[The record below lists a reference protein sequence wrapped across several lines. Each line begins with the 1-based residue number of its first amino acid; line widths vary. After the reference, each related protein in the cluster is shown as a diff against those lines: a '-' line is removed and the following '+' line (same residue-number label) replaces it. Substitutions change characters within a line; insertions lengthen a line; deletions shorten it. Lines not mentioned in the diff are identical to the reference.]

1 MQHNAQAK
9 NVDED
14 FKDRLKAARKQ
25 AKLTQ
30 DGLATRADISVVTL
44 SKLETGV
51 NKPGYEILVALANAL
66 KVSPNYLLGW
76 ETLDVASPEAHRR
89 ALLARLSAAAQ
100 HLSDDWLQQLV
111 STAELA
117 ASESET

>member
-14 FKDRLKAARKQ
+14 FKDRLKAARKH

-30 DGLATRADISVVTL
+30 DGLATKADISVVTL

-66 KVSPNYLLGW
+66 EVSPNYLLGW
-76 ETLDVASPEAHRR
+76 ETLDASSPEAHRR

-117 ASESET
+117 ASKPET